1 MTRFTALRQPS
12 IFAIAMR
19 LMVLA
24 ACGHDSREKHPRERF
39 TREVI
44 LKTTPVK
51 DQGNS
56 RLCWIYAMLATIE
69 TEHLMM
75 GDSVNLSPAYVARAF
90 FNEQTQRQ
98 YVIQGR
104 QEADERGMISMVPQL
119 LLRNGAMP
127 FDSYRL
133 KDDFN
138 SKVVIRRL
146 TKLAMASQAHN
157 KGLSYLQSETNTL
170 LDEAVGPLPRMVFM
184 YGCEYTP
191 LEFAHSVCQT
201 GEYVGL
207 TSFTHHAFGKPF
219 VLEVPDNLY
228 SDPYHNLPMSAL
240 IDIMESAIR
249 TGHPVCWEGDVTEPG
264 FSFERGTA
272 TLEDKQGP
280 FTQEN
285 RQQAFEQFKTTDDHC
300 MAMVGIAIDR
310 KGRKYFVCKD
320 SSGTHHPY
328 GGMIYMSFDYAF
340 MKTVA
345 VMMSRKAF
353 NLPDISAG
361 KSGQQPLQPA

>member
-1 MTRFTALRQPS
+1 MTRSTAHCRLRP
-12 IFAIAMR
+12 FVIAM
-19 LMVLA
+19 LLIVMT
-24 ACGHDSREKHPRERF
+24 ACGHDNLQKHSRERF
-39 TREVI
+39 THEVM

-69 TEHLMM
+69 TERLMM
-75 GDSVNLSPAYVARAF
+75 GDSVNLSAAYVARAF

-104 QEADERGMISMVPQL
+104 QNADDRGMISMVPQL
-119 LLRNGAMP
+119 LLRNGVMP
-127 FDSYRL
+127 FDSYRP
-133 KDDFN
+133 KDGFN
-138 SKVVIRRL
+138 STVIMRRL

-170 LDEAVGPLPRMVFM
+170 LDEAVGPSPRTVFM

-191 LEFAHSVCQT
+191 LEFAHSVCQA

-272 TLEDKQGP
+272 TLGDDQGS

-285 RQQAFEQFKTTDDHC
+285 RQQDFEQFRTTDDHC

-320 SSGTHHPY
+320 SSGTNNPY

-340 MKTVA
+340 MKTIA
-345 VMMSRKAF
+345 VMMSKKAF

-361 KSGQQPLQPA
+361 KNGQQPLQPA